1 MSAVAEL
8 RLPEARLC
16 HYASGR
22 LRVKI
27 PEKRRDDAFFE
38 AVRKR
43 LSGWDSIDR
52 VEVNPLTAS
61 VLVEFASL
69 LDLFAENAI
78 KNDLFEI
85 DLDAL
90 SGLGEDPKA
99 LTEHAAEAFG
109 KADESIR
116 RWTGGAAD
124 LRSAVLV
131 FLVGAGLMQ
140 AFRGNIAAPAATL
153 FWYAGDMLRIW
164 DRVPR
169 PVGRAEGQ
177 DSQQGKAAGED

>member
-1 MSAVAEL
+1 MTAVAEA
-8 RLPEARLC
+8 RLPQAWVC

-27 PEKRRDDAFFE
+27 SEKRRDEAFFARLRE
-38 AVRKR
+38 R
-43 LSGWDSIDR
+43 LSAWDSIKR

-61 VLVEFASL
+61 VLVEFTSL
-69 LDLFAENAI
+69 FELFAENAM
-78 KNDLFEI
+78 KNNLFEV

-90 SGLGEDPKA
+90 SALGEEPKA
-99 LTEHAAEAFG
+99 LTEHAAEAFS

-116 RWTGGAAD
+116 RWTAGAAD
-124 LRSAVLV
+124 LRSAVFM

-140 AFRGNIAAPAATL
+140 ALRGNVAAPAATL

-164 DRVPR
+164 DRVPG
-169 PVGRAEGQ
+169 PVGHAEGR
-177 DSQQGKAAGED
+177 QGGQGNADGEG